1 MVVPDGITMHKL
13 LGVLLMGV
21 FALNAQKTPSTHT
34 ITVTFDYNFAVTPA
48 CSPTL
53 TQKCVKQFNVY
64 DISAGI
70 TKRTQIG
77 SIPVPSSATGRV
89 KGISGTTESFLFYP
103 GRHRL
108 AVSAQM
114 SDGTESDLLLCT
126 LMVQIP

>member
-1 MVVPDGITMHKL
+1 MVLPDRIPIHKL
-13 LGVLLMGV
+13 LAVVLAGV

-70 TKRTQIG
+70 AKRAQIG
-77 SIPVPSSATGRV
+77 SIPVPSNAKGFV
-89 KGISGTTESFLFYP
+89 KGISGTTEPFLFDP

-114 SDGTESDLLLCT
+114 PDGTESDLRVCT
-126 LMVQIP
+126 AMVQIP